1 MFAVFTAA
9 LATLRRKVEL
19 VEWSTLETL
28 VYRCQPTASE
38 REMVKVL
45 LLIVIAA
52 LLCLKARILLLL
64 GELNSVSWV

>member
-9 LATLRRKVEL
+9 VATLRGKAEL

-28 VYRCQPTASE
+28 VYRCQPTTSE
-38 REMVKVL
+38 REMVKDL

-52 LLCLKARILLLL
+52 LLCLKDRILLLL
-64 GELNSVSWV
+64 GELSSVSWV